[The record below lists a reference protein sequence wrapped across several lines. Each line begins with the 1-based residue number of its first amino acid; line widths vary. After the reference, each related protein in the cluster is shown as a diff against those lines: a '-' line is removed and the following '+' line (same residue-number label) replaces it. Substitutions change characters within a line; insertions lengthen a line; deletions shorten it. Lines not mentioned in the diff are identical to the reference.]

1 MNVVVLISC
10 MYQTDSS
17 IIEKSNVQTDV
28 IVVNQCDKDSVDE
41 FNFKNKKG
49 EICHAKFINTTE
61 RGLSRSRNMAIRNA
75 WGDICQISDDDET
88 FPDNH
93 CEVINEAYA
102 KHPTAGIITFALNR
116 KDGDTTIYAQ
126 SEFKHNL
133 KSILQTSSQQITF
146 SLNRIKENNIS
157 FDEMMGSGTGNGGGE
172 ENHFLLDCK
181 RAGIKMW
188 YSPEI
193 IAAINPGTSK
203 WFKGYTEKYFRDR
216 GWTSRRNLG
225 FFIGYLFLIFNA
237 IKHKESFTKD
247 GLTWRIVLKNMT
259 LGFFEKR

>member
-10 MYQTDSS
+10 MYQTDTT

-28 IVVNQCDKDSVDE
+28 VVVNQCDKDYIE
-41 FNFKNKKG
+41 ELTFLNKKG
-49 EICHAKFINTTE
+49 ETCYAKFINTTE
-61 RGLSRSRNMAIRNA
+61 RGLSRSRNMALENA

-93 CEVINEAYA
+93 YEIIRDAYL
-102 KHPTAGIITFALNR
+102 KHPSAGIITFALTRN
-116 KDGDTTIYAQ
+116 DGVASTYAER
-126 SEFKHNL
+126 EFKHSL

-146 SLNRIKENNIS
+146 SLRSIKENNIS

-181 RAGIKMW
+181 SAGVEMW

-193 IAAINPGTSK
+193 IASINPGTSK

-225 FFIGYLFLIFNA
+225 FVIGYLFLLYNA
-237 IKHKESFTKD
+237 FKHRETFTKD
-247 GLTWRIVLKNMT
+247 GLNWRRMFWYMT
-259 LGFFEKR
+259 LGFFENR